1 VTLPA
6 RKPTFDPPDAP
17 DGALSTELA
26 LLLTQLSH
34 EAAQPLTE
42 ALDRMQSLLRTVDA
56 GSAARLSMIR
66 EPMRRARDAVLLA
79 SQIGRLASG
88 RVRPARDPVALHA
101 SVHQVAE
108 QRRREAMARGLQIR
122 TQLLAAEAE
131 ADQALVNSLLHALL
145 DWALWHT
152 RSSIELSLVLTPWP
166 VRSRLE
172 CRFAFRDLDQF
183 DAPVQLPKL
192 DDLRWRLVQQLC
204 EVLGLECQRL
214 DEGGVSV
221 TRIDFPVP
229 QLKEWVAQ
237 IDLSRTDIDPGLNTQ
252 PFAGMHALL
261 LSADPGLVG
270 EILPILER
278 LGWTVDTVASVDEA
292 FQLCL
297 DGLPQAV
304 VTDAVLRGPDLD
316 QWCTHVMAEAPSLC
330 FVEVVSAD
338 SAALPFARTRGLQRC
353 QRERLSQDLPVL
365 LRAALEPGEQA
376 LTLRL

>member
-1 VTLPA
+1 MTQPA
-6 RKPTFDPPDAP
+6 RPPSTAPSQAHDA
-17 DGALSTELA
+17 ALSTELA

-42 ALDRMQSLLRTVDA
+42 ALDRLQSILRTVDA
-56 GSAARLSMIR
+56 TSAARLSTVR
-66 EPMRRARDAVLLA
+66 EPMRRAREAVLLA

-88 RVRPARDPVALHA
+88 RVRPANDQVALHA
-101 SVHQVAE
+101 AVHQVVE

-131 ADQALVNSLLHALL
+131 ADHALVHSLLHALM

-183 DAPVQLPKL
+183 DVPAPRQDLN
-192 DDLRWRLVQQLC
+192 DLRWQLVQRLT
-204 EVLGLECQRL
+204 EVMNLECRRE
-214 DEGGVSV
+214 DEGGVCI
-221 TRIDFPVP
+221 TRIDFAVP
-229 QLKEWVAQ
+229 QLQEWVDQ
-237 IDLSRTDIDPGLNTQ
+237 IDLSRPSSDAGLNTQ

-261 LSADPGLVG
+261 LSADPGLLAEVV
-270 EILPILER
+270 PTLER
-278 LGWTVDTVASVDEA
+278 LGWAVDAVASVDEA
-292 FQLCL
+292 FQHCL

-304 VTDAVLRGPDLD
+304 VTDAALRGPDLD

-330 FVEVVSAD
+330 FIEVVGAD
-338 SAALPFARTRGLQRC
+338 SATLPFARTPGLQRC
-353 QRERLSQDLPVL
+353 QRERLGQDLPLL
-365 LRAALEPGEQA
+365 LRSALTPDDQT